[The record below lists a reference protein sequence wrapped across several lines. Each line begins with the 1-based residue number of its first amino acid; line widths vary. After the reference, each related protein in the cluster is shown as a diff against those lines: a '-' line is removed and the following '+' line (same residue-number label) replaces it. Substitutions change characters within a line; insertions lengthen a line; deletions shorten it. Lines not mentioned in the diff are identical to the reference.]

1 MLAAD
6 DLASLARRDG
16 RFVIVE
22 GVVRR
27 IGLGRARLYLDLG
40 GRGALSVVASRKTQ
54 AAFQAAGAPLTALA
68 GEKIRVRG
76 ALDSRF
82 GPQLEIVDPLMLE
95 RLGRAEA
102 KIGNRTGRMRVWA
115 GETEMRRG
123 GPGAALRARA
133 LAALRRRA
141 GAARSPPALRSIR
154 RRIPPRP
161 ASSPTA
167 APQTTGGAET
177 NPERKRLID
186 AFGGEYSAPA
196 VERYLNDV
204 LARLAQQSDTPSEPY
219 RVTILD
225 SPVVN
230 AFALPTGEIFITRGL
245 LTLANDTSEVA
256 AVMAHEI
263 AHVTQRHAA
272 QRAELEKT
280 AALFTRVSN
289 QVLDRPQEGEAVQ
302 ARMQLSIARFSRQQ
316 EFEADQIGIGVIA
329 KAGYDPYAASRFL
342 TSLGR
347 WSALRTAMIGAGSAD
362 KPDMMAT
369 HPSTPER
376 VAQAVVEAQKFSAPG
391 VGETDRDAYLNAVDG
406 IAYGDNPAQGLV
418 RGTRF
423 LHPKLGFA
431 FEAPDGFTL
440 ENQSAALIGVGE
452 GGAQA
457 LRLDIDRAQPVDLA
471 RGRARLG
478 LDRRGQ
484 DLVDRDAAGRRLSDG
499 DRRRP
504 GRPVE
509 LPARRGPGRR
519 PRVPAD
525 LRRAFAHPRG
535 RRALP
540 RRDPLVP
547 PAAAGGGDGGAAF
560 AAAGWSTAQA
570 GDTAA
575 SMAQRMSPE
584 ERAVGQFLVLNGLDR
599 EGPLVAGQRYKIIA
613 P

>member
-1 MLAAD
+1 
-6 DLASLARRDG
+6 
-16 RFVIVE
+16 
-22 GVVRR
+22 
-27 IGLGRARLYLDLG
+27 
-40 GRGALSVVASRKTQ
+40 
-54 AAFQAAGAPLTALA
+54 
-68 GEKIRVRG
+68 
-76 ALDSRF
+76 
-82 GPQLEIVDPLMLE
+82 
-95 RLGRAEA
+95 
-102 KIGNRTGRMRVWA
+102 MRVGA

-123 GPGAALRARA
+123 GPGAALRLHA
-133 LAALRRRA
+133 LAAF
-141 GAARSPPALRSIR
+141 AAALTLLLAACASIDSPSHPTA
-154 RRIPPRP
+154 
-161 ASSPTA
+161 ASLVPTA
-167 APQTTGGAET
+167 APQTTGGVET
-177 NPERKRLID
+177 NPERTRLID

-196 VERYLNDV
+196 VERYLNEI

-457 LRLDIDRAQPVDLA
+457 LRLDSIALSPSTSLEDELASGWIDGVKTSSIETLQGGDYPMAIAIAQGDQWSF
-471 RGRARLG
+471 RLG
-478 LDRRGQ
+478 AVR
-484 DLVDRDAAGRRLSDG
+484 VG
-499 DRRRP
+499 DRVFR
-504 GRPVE
+504 
-509 LPARRGPGRR
+509 LI
-519 PRVPAD
+519 
-525 LRRAFAHPRG
+525 
-535 RRALP
+535 
-540 RRDPLVP
+540 
-547 PAAAGGGDGGAAF
+547 F
-560 AAAGWSTAQA
+560 AAHSLTPAVDARFRAAIRSFHRLRPEEEAEAQALRLRVVAAQA
-570 GDTAA
+570 GDTTA
-575 SMAQRMSPE
+575 SMAQRMSPD